1 MRSLYTLLASY
12 VRFHF
17 ISSIHFIHVAT
28 AIHNILSIIKR
39 YVRSSKYQYVTISGV
54 YPGDYHNTP
63 QRQSIYEFRIEMQE
77 QNFRDMTGGSAFQ
90 EIQEENFKDMKGGS
104 ALRIKEVRFFRTFMS
119 RVRLDSRN
127 KSMSFE
133 ESRHN

>member
-1 MRSLYTLLASY
+1 MPRG
-12 VRFHF
+12 VREADPQTRKTKFGPTF
-17 ISSIHFIHVAT
+17 CE
-28 AIHNILSIIKR
+28 NR
-39 YVRSSKYQYVTISGV
+39 YWSTNYQYVTISGV
-54 YPGDYHNTP
+54 HTGDYHNTP

-104 ALRIKEVRFFRTFMS
+104 ALRIKEVRFFLS
-119 RVRLDSRN
+119 RVRLDSRY